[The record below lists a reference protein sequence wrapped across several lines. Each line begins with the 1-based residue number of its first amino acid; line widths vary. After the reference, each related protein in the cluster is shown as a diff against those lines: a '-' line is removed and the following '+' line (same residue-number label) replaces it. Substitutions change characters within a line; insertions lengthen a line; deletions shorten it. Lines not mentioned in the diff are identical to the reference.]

1 MTTIIQNLCKLSQN
15 IFSTFIRTN
24 SGSNSKSMAVLDE
37 QNILLLKKL
46 FAQLTLNDINFDL
59 NELSPTISSSPT
71 SLSSLAPIT
80 YTSIFQ
86 NEYFSLTIFGFRKP
100 TSRIPLHDHPGMHGF
115 IKCIYGSISIK
126 SYTIL
131 DNVPVPNEILNKIP
145 ELSNPLCLV
154 PSIYVGEDIISIN
167 DNYNQIGTLTPM
179 DRNIH
184 EIRPVTNQ
192 AIMAD
197 IISPPYTKFTNSYFY
212 YYLDTIYD
220 QHLDKNITWLLRTLD
235 SRDYYCDT
243 LNYRG
248 PNIILV

>member
-1 MTTIIQNLCKLSQN
+1 
-15 IFSTFIRTN
+15 
-24 SGSNSKSMAVLDE
+24 
-37 QNILLLKKL
+37 
-46 FAQLTLNDINFDL
+46 
-59 NELSPTISSSPT
+59 
-71 SLSSLAPIT
+71 
-80 YTSIFQ
+80 
-86 NEYFSLTIFGFRKP
+86 
-100 TSRIPLHDHPGMHGF
+100 
-115 IKCIYGSISIK
+115 
-126 SYTIL
+126 
-131 DNVPVPNEILNKIP
+131 
-145 ELSNPLCLV
+145 
-154 PSIYVGEDIISIN
+154 
-167 DNYNQIGTLTPM
+167 M

-197 IISPPYTKFTNSYFY
+197 IISPPYTKLTNSYFY